1 MDNKKE
7 TNKNNN
13 KKSNNDDELRKKITR
28 SLILAQ
34 LQDIEDNKDDPNSR
48 INQVS
53 GWFINDMKNI
63 VGEENFEKIQ
73 EDFEKNKKDNVPS

>member
-13 KKSNNDDELRKKITR
+13 NKSNNDDELRKKITR

-34 LQDIEDNKDDPNSR
+34 LQDNKDDPNSR

-73 EDFEKNKKDNVPS
+73 KDFEKNKKDNVSS